1 MCAFLSARSASLLV
15 CQTAFCSACVPFNAS
30 SYAALCD
37 ILCASVL
44 FKYSSIYFIK
54 MTVFPAPVGAFRVRY
69 IAGISYVGLSLMAIW
84 SSDCLAAICASISFT
99 DCSSSGCKKCD
110 GTGILANLPSCA
122 IILCASF
129 LAFINAALV
138 WST

>member
-30 SYAALCD
+30 SYAALSD

-44 FKYSSIYFIK
+44 FKYCKYCSSDI
-54 MTVFPAPVGAFRVRY
+54 PRCSGVRY

-99 DCSSSGCKKCD
+99 DCSSSGCKKCA

-129 LAFINAALV
+129 LALINTALV